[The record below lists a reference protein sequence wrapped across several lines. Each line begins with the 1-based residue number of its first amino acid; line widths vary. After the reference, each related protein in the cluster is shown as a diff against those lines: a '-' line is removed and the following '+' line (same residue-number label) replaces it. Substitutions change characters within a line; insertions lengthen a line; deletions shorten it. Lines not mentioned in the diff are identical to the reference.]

1 MAMGSRRGSA
11 KRATLGVGGRG
22 PGMSR
27 MCSQVLAE
35 VHRSILGLL
44 RQITSSARVS
54 TLLDVGCWDGGTTI
68 EYARAA
74 GGARAYGIEVF
85 QDPASQAAGRGI
97 SVAVMDLERDRFPW
111 ADQSIDLVVCNQ
123 VFEHLKNVWLPMSE
137 IARVL
142 RAGGHL
148 VFSVP
153 NLASLHNR
161 ALLALG
167 RQPTSIRTFGPHVR
181 GFTLGE
187 VRAFLSAGGIFR
199 IRRTTA
205 AGFYPLPA
213 AWARP
218 FAALLPGAAHTSI
231 LWVQKMAHASEWPWA
246 AYAQVLQATVW
257 ITGTAGPVARDSA
270 SHPTAAPASN
280 QTIGAS
286 ATTLNEN

>member
-1 MAMGSRRGSA
+1 MAMGTRRGSR
-11 KRATLGVGGRG
+11 KRATLGVGSRG

-68 EYARAA
+68 EYSRAA

-111 ADQSIDLVVCNQ
+111 PDQSMDLIVCNQ

-142 RAGGHL
+142 RVGGHL
-148 VFSVP
+148 LFSTP

-161 ALLALG
+161 VLLAVGL
-167 RQPTSIRTFGPHVR
+167 QPTSIRTFGPHVR
-181 GFTLGE
+181 GFTLGQA
-187 VRAFLSAGGIFR
+187 RAFLCAGGVFHTR
-199 IRRTTA
+199 QVVA

-213 AWARP
+213 
-218 FAALLPGAAHTSI
+218 
-231 LWVQKMAHASEWPWA
+231 
-246 AYAQVLQATVW
+246 VW
-257 ITGTAGPVARDSA
+257 
-270 SHPTAAPASN
+270 
-280 QTIGAS
+280 
-286 ATTLNEN
+286 

>member
-1 MAMGSRRGSA
+1 MATGSRRGSR
-11 KRATLGVGGRG
+11 KRATLGVGSRG

-68 EYARAA
+68 EYSRAA

-142 RAGGHL
+142 CAGGHL

-161 ALLALG
+161 ALLAFG

-187 VRAFLSAGGIFR
+187 VRAFLSTGGIFR

-246 AYAQVLQATVW
+246 AYAQVLQATTW
-257 ITGTAGPVARDSA
+257 TSGTAALSERK
-270 SHPTAAPASN
+270 PTAS
-280 QTIGAS
+280 GFLR
-286 ATTLNEN
+286 ATWQGGGSIVQ

>member
-1 MAMGSRRGSA
+1 MAMGPRRGSR
-11 KRATLGVGGRG
+11 KRATLGVGSRG

-68 EYARAA
+68 EYSRAA

-97 SVAVMDLERDRFPW
+97 AVAVMDLERDRFPW

-142 RAGGHL
+142 CAGGPL
-148 VFSVP
+148 VFSVS

-161 ALLALG
+161 SLLLFG
-167 RQPTSIRTFGPHVR
+167 CQPTSIRAFGPHVR

-187 VRAFLSAGGIFR
+187 VRAFLITGSSFR
-199 IRRTTA
+199 IRPMTAVSLSPPTTD
-205 AGFYPLPA
+205 
-213 AWARP
+213 
-218 FAALLPGAAHTSI
+218 
-231 LWVQKMAHASEWPWA
+231 
-246 AYAQVLQATVW
+246 
-257 ITGTAGPVARDSA
+257 TGP
-270 SHPTAAPASN
+270 
-280 QTIGAS
+280 
-286 ATTLNEN
+286 

>member
-1 MAMGSRRGSA
+1 
-11 KRATLGVGGRG
+11 
-22 PGMSR
+22 
-27 MCSQVLAE
+27 
-35 VHRSILGLL
+35 
-44 RQITSSARVS
+44 
-54 TLLDVGCWDGGTTI
+54 
-68 EYARAA
+68 
-74 GGARAYGIEVF
+74 
-85 QDPASQAAGRGI
+85 
-97 SVAVMDLERDRFPW
+97 VMDLERDRFPW

-142 RAGGHL
+142 RTGGHL
-148 VFSVP
+148 VLSVP

-161 ALLALG
+161 ALLAFG

-199 IRRTTA
+199 IRRITA
-205 AGFYPLPA
+205 VGFYPLPA

-257 ITGTAGPVARDSA
+257 TSGTAALSERK
-270 SHPTAAPASN
+270 PTAS
-280 QTIGAS
+280 GFLR
-286 ATTLNEN
+286 ATWQGGGSIVQ